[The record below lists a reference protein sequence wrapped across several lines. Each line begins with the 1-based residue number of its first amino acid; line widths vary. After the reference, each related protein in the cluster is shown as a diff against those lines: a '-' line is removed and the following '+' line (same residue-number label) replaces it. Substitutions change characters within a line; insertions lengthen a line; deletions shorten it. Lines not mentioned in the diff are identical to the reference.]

1 MPTIEVA
8 ALHKI
13 ALPHLEVEKARVEAD
28 LTVAVEA
35 PKRFSIVDLVMSP
48 VAQRAITA
56 ITALDLKVQD
66 LMEVT
71 LLDLVKERSTLR
83 VQLLPRQREFPLVTL
98 RAQTKEKLIVMI
110 AIP

>member
-1 MPTIEVA
+1 
-8 ALHKI
+8 
-13 ALPHLEVEKARVEAD
+13 
-28 LTVAVEA
+28 
-35 PKRFSIVDLVMSP
+35 MSP

-66 LMEVT
+66 QMEVT

-83 VQLLPRQREFPLVTL
+83 AQILSGQRGFPLVTL
-98 RAQTKEKLIVMI
+98 RAQTKEKLTVMI